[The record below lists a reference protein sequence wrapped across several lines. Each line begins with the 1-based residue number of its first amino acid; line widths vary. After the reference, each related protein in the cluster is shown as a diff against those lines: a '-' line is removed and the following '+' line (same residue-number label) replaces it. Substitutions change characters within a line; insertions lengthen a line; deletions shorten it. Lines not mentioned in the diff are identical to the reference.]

1 MWLFSNSLQNY
12 YIKLPKHVSEIK
24 KMQKKCIFLHF
35 SLVAHYKKKSFPH

>member
-24 KMQKKCIFLHF
+24 KMQKKCFFGQILALVEFF
-35 SLVAHYKKKSFPH
+35 STN